1 MCVYS
6 RIFVLLSAYIHIGR
20 CIVRSDVHN
29 GSRFQFALCTQEVS
43 CHHRDADGT
52 RGVARSSNGPCTVG
66 GEEFASEIHT
76 V

>member
-1 MCVYS
+1 M
-6 RIFVLLSAYIHIGR
+6 LLSAYIHIGR

-29 GSRFQFALCTQEVS
+29 GSRFQSALCTEEVS

-52 RGVARSSNGPCTVG
+52 CGVAHSSHRPCPAG
-66 GEEFASEIHT
+66 GEEFASEIHA